1 VIGWSI
7 RKVIVRRRKSPGKGF
22 IFTGMFFT
30 TGNFRPVRMEQYPG
44 NKILRN
50 SSHEKRRLRM
60 CVAIPSK
67 IISKDGLLAI
77 IEVYGARREVNLMLL
92 PEEAEVGDYVL
103 VHAGFAIQKVD
114 VEAGKES
121 LKLFDEVLRNLGV
134 DPDNA

>member
-1 VIGWSI
+1 
-7 RKVIVRRRKSPGKGF
+7 
-22 IFTGMFFT
+22 
-30 TGNFRPVRMEQYPG
+30 
-44 NKILRN
+44 
-50 SSHEKRRLRM
+50 M

-67 IISKDGLLAI
+67 IISKDDLLATV
-77 IEVYGARREVNLMLL
+77 EVYGARRQVNLMLL

-121 LKLFDEVLRNLGV
+121 LKLFDEVLRKMGV

>member
-1 VIGWSI
+1 
-7 RKVIVRRRKSPGKGF
+7 
-22 IFTGMFFT
+22 
-30 TGNFRPVRMEQYPG
+30 
-44 NKILRN
+44 
-50 SSHEKRRLRM
+50 M

-67 IISKDGLLAI
+67 IISKEGLLAI

-114 VEAGKES
+114 IEAGRES